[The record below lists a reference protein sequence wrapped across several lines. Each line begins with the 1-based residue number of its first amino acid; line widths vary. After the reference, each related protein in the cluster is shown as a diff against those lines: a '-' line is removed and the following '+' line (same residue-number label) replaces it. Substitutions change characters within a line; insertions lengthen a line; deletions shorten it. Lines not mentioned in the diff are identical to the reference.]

1 MKSFEEIKQMI
12 QDYEKVLNECNEMW
26 KSEARNTPRQERLS
40 TEVDKKFD
48 EICSACA
55 EHIESLIENFSKIG
69 VELKDIGLE
78 EHYNEPFHSFW
89 AKVGEHGYVSKHIT
103 VKGYPYIKRGN

>member
-26 KSEARNTPRQERLS
+26 ESEARNTPRQERLS

-48 EICSACA
+48 EI
-55 EHIESLIENFSKIG
+55 
-69 VELKDIGLE
+69 
-78 EHYNEPFHSFW
+78 
-89 AKVGEHGYVSKHIT
+89 IT
-103 VKGYPYIKRGN
+103 ADEK